1 MCGRF
6 SGASDGAVTEKYL
19 HKIPLAVIWIT
30 IILVDSGVGCKMDR
44 NRMEAKIAGWI
55 LKSLLLAYALTG
67 ILLLALA
74 MLLYKLDMDEKAVS
88 AGIVAI
94 YITATLMG
102 GLAIG
107 KMAKTRKFLWGLIVG
122 ILYFALL
129 VLITMGV
136 YRTLD
141 GAVAGLVT
149 TFLLC
154 AGGGTIGGMIS

>member
-1 MCGRF
+1 
-6 SGASDGAVTEKYL
+6 
-19 HKIPLAVIWIT
+19 
-30 IILVDSGVGCKMDR
+30 MDR

>member
-1 MCGRF
+1 
-6 SGASDGAVTEKYL
+6 
-19 HKIPLAVIWIT
+19 
-30 IILVDSGVGCKMDR
+30 MDR
-44 NRMEAKIAGWI
+44 NRREARIAGWI
-55 LKSLLLAYALTG
+55 LKSLLLSYTLTG
-67 ILLLALA
+67 ILLLTLA

-88 AGIVAI
+88 AGIIAI
-94 YITATLMG
+94 YITATLIG

-107 KMAKTRKFLWGLIVG
+107 KMAKTRKFLWGLILG

-129 VLITMGV
+129 ILITMGV

-141 GAVAGLVT
+141 GAVASLVT

>member
-1 MCGRF
+1 
-6 SGASDGAVTEKYL
+6 
-19 HKIPLAVIWIT
+19 
-30 IILVDSGVGCKMDR
+30 MDR
-44 NRMEAKIAGWI
+44 NRREARIAGWI
-55 LKSLLLAYALTG
+55 LRSLLLAYVLTG

-74 MLLYKLDMDEKAVS
+74 MLLYKMDLDEKAVS

-94 YITATLMG
+94 YITATLVG
-102 GLAIG
+102 GIAIG
-107 KMAKTRKFLWGLIVG
+107 KMAKTRRFLWGMILG

-129 VLITMGV
+129 VLITIGV

-141 GAVAGLVT
+141 GGAASLAT

>member
-1 MCGRF
+1 
-6 SGASDGAVTEKYL
+6 
-19 HKIPLAVIWIT
+19 
-30 IILVDSGVGCKMDR
+30 MDR
-44 NRMEAKIAGWI
+44 NRREARIAGWI
-55 LKSLLLAYALTG
+55 LKSLLLSYALTG
-67 ILLLALA
+67 ALPLILA

-94 YITATLMG
+94 YITATLIG

-107 KMAKTRKFLWGLIVG
+107 KMAKTRKFLWGLILG

-129 VLITMGV
+129 ILITMGV

-141 GAVAGLVT
+141 GAVANLVT

>member
-1 MCGRF
+1 
-6 SGASDGAVTEKYL
+6 
-19 HKIPLAVIWIT
+19 
-30 IILVDSGVGCKMDR
+30 MDR
-44 NRMEAKIAGWI
+44 NRREARIAGWI
-55 LKSLLLAYALTG
+55 LKSLLLSYALTG
-67 ILLLALA
+67 ALLLVLA

-94 YITATLMG
+94 YITATLIG

-107 KMAKTRKFLWGLIVG
+107 KMAKTRKFLWGLILG

-129 VLITMGV
+129 ILITIGV

-141 GAVAGLVT
+141 GAAASLVT
-149 TFLLC
+149 TFFLC

>member
-1 MCGRF
+1 
-6 SGASDGAVTEKYL
+6 
-19 HKIPLAVIWIT
+19 
-30 IILVDSGVGCKMDR
+30 MDR
-44 NRMEAKIAGWI
+44 NRREIKIAGWI

-74 MLLYKLDMDEKAVS
+74 MLLYKTDMDEKAVS
-88 AGIVAI
+88 AGIIAI
-94 YITATLMG
+94 YITATLVG
-102 GLAIG
+102 GIVIG
-107 KMAKTRKFLWGLIVG
+107 KMAKTRRFLWGMILG

-129 VLITMGV
+129 ILITMGV

-141 GAVAGLVT
+141 GAVTSLVT

>member
-1 MCGRF
+1 M
-6 SGASDGAVTEKYL
+6 DYYN
-19 HKIPLAVIWIT
+19 
-30 IILVDSGVGCKMDR
+30 LVDSGVECKMDS
-44 NRMEAKIAGWI
+44 NRREAKIAGWI
-55 LKSLLLAYALTG
+55 LKSLLLSYALTG
-67 ILLLALA
+67 ILLLTLA

-88 AGIVAI
+88 AGIIAI
-94 YITATLMG
+94 YITATLIG

-107 KMAKTRKFLWGLIVG
+107 KMAKTRKFLWGLILG

-129 VLITMGV
+129 ILITMGV